1 MRPDSHLR
9 PVPPPA
15 DPAAAAVHELA
26 ARLRA
31 DFDAALAAEEAP
43 SFEELEAY
51 VDGRM
56 GAEEAEGF
64 AARVEDDPLLAAE
77 VDDLQRLRRRLSG
90 ARRPARTR
98 WVWAAAAALLLT
110 VATGI
115 LERTSFRHAP
125 DRRAARADA
134 PQPAA
139 PIFQDGFESGDA
151 AAWRN

>member
-1 MRPDSHLR
+1 MRPESHLR

-15 DPAAAAVHELA
+15 DPAAAAVRELA

-31 DFDAALAAEEAP
+31 DFEAAIAAEEAP

-56 GAEEAEGF
+56 GADEADDF

-77 VDDLQRLRRRLSG
+77 VADLERLRDRLSG

-98 WVWAAAAALLLT
+98 WVWAAAAALVLMVVSG
-110 VATGI
+110 VA
-115 LERTSFRHAP
+115 ERVGSQRAGVRSADRAP
-125 DRRAARADA
+125 ATEA
-134 PQPAA
+134 PA

-151 AAWRN
+151 AAWQN